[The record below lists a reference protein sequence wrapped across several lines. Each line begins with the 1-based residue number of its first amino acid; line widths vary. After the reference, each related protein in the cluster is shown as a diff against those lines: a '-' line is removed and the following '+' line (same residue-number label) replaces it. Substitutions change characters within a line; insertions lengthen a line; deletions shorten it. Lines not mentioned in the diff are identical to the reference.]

1 MVGKLTPDSQLSAS
15 RIAVAMNASPYATQ
29 NELLDEFLQRD
40 AGTYVDQYVE
50 SDPAYLGN
58 LMEGTMI
65 EECARR
71 LDLVDVETEI
81 TVPYQHKDLPLA
93 ASLDGRGKGTRLI
106 KANPDRKIFL
116 PQGGTIETAGKVG
129 IIESKLT
136 SAPPSEKPRWY
147 RGPLQLQ
154 AQLMCYPHARWG
166 AIVTLYQSVHLYIY
180 VYRRDPVVQ
189 MQIREAVLDFE
200 RRRKERD
207 YYPAYSPGDAAIAY
221 SSMDLSLPMVDID
234 PDTEEAGAL
243 EQLVLA
249 QRNRANAEEDIEDAT
264 TTLMEAIGEAPGA
277 VGLVG
282 NKMVQVKWPTRNYKA
297 QPEKV
302 TPAKPARTIRAKTL
316 TIKEMD

>member
-1 MVGKLTPDSQLSAS
+1 
-15 RIAVAMNASPYATQ
+15 
-29 NELLDEFLQRD
+29 
-40 AGTYVDQYVE
+40 
-50 SDPAYLGN
+50 
-58 LMEGTMI
+58 
-65 EECARR
+65 
-71 LDLVDVETEI
+71 
-81 TVPYQHKDLPLA
+81 
-93 ASLDGRGKGTRLI
+93 
-106 KANPDRKIFL
+106 
-116 PQGGTIETAGKVG
+116 
-129 IIESKLT
+129 
-136 SAPPSEKPRWY
+136 
-147 RGPLQLQ
+147 
-154 AQLMCYPHARWG
+154 
-166 AIVTLYQSVHLYIY
+166 
-180 VYRRDPVVQ
+180 
-189 MQIREAVLDFE
+189 MQIRDAVVDFE

-207 YYPAYSPGDAAIAY
+207 YYPPYSPGDAAIAY
-221 SSMDLSLPMVDID
+221 SSVDLSLPMVDID